1 MRSTFQM
8 LVFLAYLAALG
19 WGGWYVF
26 SGQMIADRN
35 VRNAPVPQ
43 GTLVD
48 DAPAEEAAENE
59 GETPSEENIQSQSLQ
74 KSDTVRS
81 MNQYPARLPIV

>member
-1 MRSTFQM
+1 MRTAFQM

-35 VRNAPVPQ
+35 VRNAPVLE
-43 GTLVD
+43 GSLAD
-48 DAPAEEAAENE
+48 GDASEDAVKD
-59 GETPSEENIQSQSLQ
+59 ETPSEETL
-74 KSDTVRS
+74 
-81 MNQYPARLPIV
+81 

>member
-1 MRSTFQM
+1 MRTAFQM

-35 VRNAPVPQ
+35 VRNAPV
-43 GTLVD
+43 LEENLDAD
-48 DAPAEEAAENE
+48 DTSEVAIED
-59 GETPSEENIQSQSLQ
+59 ETPSEEN
-74 KSDTVRS
+74 D
-81 MNQYPARLPIV
+81 

>member
-1 MRSTFQM
+1 MRTAFQM

-35 VRNAPVPQ
+35 VRNAPV
-43 GTLVD
+43 LEENLA
-48 DAPAEEAAENE
+48 DAA
-59 GETPSEENIQSQSLQ
+59 PSEDVVEGGTPPEETFSEDN
-74 KSDTVRS
+74 T
-81 MNQYPARLPIV
+81 

>member
-1 MRSTFQM
+1 MRTAFQM

-35 VRNAPVPQ
+35 VRNAPVSEEN
-43 GTLVD
+43 LAD
-48 DAPAEEAAENE
+48 DGASEDVVED
-59 GETPSEENIQSQSLQ
+59 ETPSEEN
-74 KSDTVRS
+74 D
-81 MNQYPARLPIV
+81 

>member
-35 VRNAPVPQ
+35 VRNAPVVEETFADEIPS
-43 GTLVD
+43 
-48 DAPAEEAAENE
+48 EEAAGNE
-59 GETPSEENIQSQSLQ
+59 GEDETPSEESI
-74 KSDTVRS
+74 
-81 MNQYPARLPIV
+81 

>member
-1 MRSTFQM
+1 MRMVFQM

-35 VRNAPVPQ
+35 ARNAPVLEENLADEGAPE
-43 GTLVD
+43 
-48 DAPAEEAAENE
+48 DAAKDEA
-59 GETPSEENIQSQSLQ
+59 PSEEN
-74 KSDTVRS
+74 V
-81 MNQYPARLPIV
+81 